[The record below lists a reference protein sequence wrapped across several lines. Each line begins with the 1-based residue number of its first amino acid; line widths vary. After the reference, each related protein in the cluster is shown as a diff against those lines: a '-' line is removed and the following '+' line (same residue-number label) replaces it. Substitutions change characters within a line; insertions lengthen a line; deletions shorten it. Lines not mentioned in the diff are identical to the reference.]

1 MRDRQKLRVNAVCA
15 PDKSC
20 AETLPSTPIE
30 ELQYVSDYIGGKGSK
45 CNVSM
50 SLLCI
55 TPSYEERLRDL
66 GLFSLVKRRLQR
78 DLIAAS
84 QSLNSAFK
92 QETDFLYTLI
102 VTG

>member
-30 ELQYVSDYIGGKGSK
+30 ELQYVSDYIGRKGSK

-55 TPSYEERLRDL
+55 TPSYEERLRKF
-66 GLFSLVKRRLQR
+66 GLFSQVLGRPYCSLYLAIVAAFIQYTKR
-78 DLIAAS
+78 A
-84 QSLNSAFK
+84 
-92 QETDFLYTLI
+92 LYI
-102 VTG
+102 KSI